1 MAFGGVIKL
10 QGESE
15 YRKALSDITNSL
27 KVVGSELKKVSSLY
41 DRNDT
46 SVEKLSST
54 NETLTK
60 KLKLQNDA
68 LDKARDMLKEAQS
81 GYEKS
86 ADSVKEWQQKLE
98 QAREELDK
106 AKSSTEASADEIA
119 DLEAKVKDCET
130 ELDKA
135 ENTTSKYET
144 TVQKWTVEVNNAET
158 AVNKTTREI
167 DKNES
172 AIKDLES
179 ATDNAADSM
188 DDLSDS
194 MDDASDKSKKLDG
207 GFTVLKGA
215 MADLV
220 SQGINFVMDGLHD
233 LVGEAVNAADTM
245 HKFEQTMGFAG
256 YDDKAIK
263 KASADVKEY
272 ADKTVY
278 DLDTI
283 ANTTAQLAANGIED
297 YTGLTQALG
306 NLNAVAGGNA
316 DTFNSVSIALT
327 QTAGAG
333 KLTTEN
339 WNQLANAIPGAS
351 GKLQEA
357 LKEAGAYT
365 GDFREAMAKG
375 QITADEF
382 NAAIM
387 KLGNEPV
394 AVEAAAS
401 VATFE
406 GAIGNMQ
413 ATVVSGLQEI
423 IEEIGMENITEFL
436 SNTTDLIADVIEGAT
451 TAVSWVKSNLP
462 AVLTLVTGLMTA
474 FTAQVVANKVAV
486 IAATAAEKGMT
497 IAQYA
502 AATAQGVLNAVM
514 ALNPIGL
521 IIAGITAL
529 VAGFMLLWKN
539 CEGFRK
545 FWINLWENI
554 KKAWNSFK
562 ENWAAGM
569 DAIKATIDKVK
580 AGFENF
586 VQNIKKGFESIKA
599 FFAALKANWQAGWES
614 IKETLSEVWEN
625 IKNAVQVGLM
635 FIAELIQSAF
645 DLITLPFRFIW
656 ENCHETITE
665 IWNTIIDSVTAAITA
680 VKTVIETV
688 FTAIK
693 DKITTVWTAIS
704 SVITTI
710 ITAIKDKITAVF
722 NAVKSFV
729 STVWES
735 IKATITDKIEAARS
749 IISDVINAISSTIS
763 SVFNGVKSFVSNVWN
778 GIKDSISNAITA
790 AKNIVSNVVDG
801 IKSKVTGVFDALK
814 STVTNVW
821 NGIKNAIKTPI
832 EAARDLVKNAIDK
845 MKSFF
850 NFKWELPKIKLPHF
864 SISGKFSLN
873 PPSIPKF
880 SVDWYAKA
888 MNNPM
893 LLDRPTIFGMQGNKL
908 LGAGEAGAEVV
919 AGADK
924 LMSMIRSAVDTTN
937 RPTTDNNFTAMLNAF
952 KAALREMKVE
962 MDSDEMGR
970 FVERTVADAIYT

>member
-130 ELDKA
+130 ELGKA

-220 SQGINFVMDGLHD
+220 SQGINFAMDGLHD

-436 SNTTDLIADVIEGAT
+436 SKTTELIGDVIKGAT
-451 TAVSWVKSNLP
+451 DAVRWVKSNLP

-529 VAGFMLLWKN
+529 VAGFMLLWNN

-569 DAIKATIDKVK
+569 D
-580 AGFENF
+580 
-586 VQNIKKGFESIKA
+586 
-599 FFAALKANWQAGWES
+599 S
-614 IKETLSEVWEN
+614 IKEIFS
-625 IKNAVQVGLM
+625 AVGD
-635 FIAELIQSAF
+635 FFS
-645 DLITLPFRFIW
+645 
-656 ENCHETITE
+656 E
-665 IWNTIIDSVTAAITA
+665 IWDKIKTTISEKIEA

-722 NAVKSFV
+722 NAVKSFIT
-729 STVWES
+729 SVWES

-749 IISDVINAISSTIS
+749 IITDVVNAISSTIS
-763 SVFNGVKSFVSNVWN
+763 SIFNGVKSFVSNVWN